1 MNIQQKINKA
11 RKWVEISKATLEQV
25 IEEGQ
30 PDEIIEYQRNE
41 LGFYEEELKR
51 LLSLAEMAQER
62 TK

>member
-1 MNIQQKINKA
+1 MDIKQEIEKA

-41 LGFYEEELKR
+41 FSFYENELKM
-51 LLSLAEMAQER
+51 LQEQL
-62 TK
+62 K